1 MCVSSLFTSDRR
13 RASEA
18 GDALGQALQN
28 AYVAQAH
35 YVGISLYLIA
45 LFFLYCSGPFHRERR
60 RYLRTA
66 LSELYLLLSD
76 SPGLLGPKV
85 CLHCTYMYM
94 YIECT

>member
-35 YVGISLYLIA
+35 YVGIFNSTFLSLLQWSI
-45 LFFLYCSGPFHRERR
+45 S
-60 RYLRTA
+60 
-66 LSELYLLLSD
+66 S
-76 SPGLLGPKV
+76 
-85 CLHCTYMYM
+85 
-94 YIECT
+94 